1 MLNRLFPHMYDS
13 PERNQTL
20 AGLTYGVVPFLLL
33 PVSLTLLVFG
43 VSATRPYVIL
53 EYFYQIVNI
62 IAVFVIFRSYFQD
75 SWLNVSLYPK
85 KFWAVCLGAAF
96 GICCIYG
103 GYVVSGMMGLLPQ
116 GNLAVLGT
124 MPMAGV
130 ELMLLPG
137 DFILLDGGIVAAIFL
152 TLLGP
157 VITAGLFYATAFAPL
172 CVAGHRFGA
181 YIGVAALTA
190 LPRLITA
197 STFWGGWK
205 EGLLYLTQLPIHLI
219 ACWTYQKTDSV
230 WAPIFTLAIGN
241 AFACVTLFVLHYI
254 GILV

>member
-1 MLNRLFPHMYDS
+1 M
-13 PERNQTL
+13 
-20 AGLTYGVVPFLLL
+20 
-33 PVSLTLLVFG
+33 
-43 VSATRPYVIL
+43 
-53 EYFYQIVNI
+53 
-62 IAVFVIFRSYFQD
+62 
-75 SWLNVSLYPK
+75 K
-85 KFWAVCLGAAF
+85 KNNKIEKITTALRKTKMVLM
-96 GICCIYG
+96 
-103 GYVVSGMMGLLPQ
+103 V
-116 GNLAVLGT
+116 LAVVMCMMTNTVLA
-124 MPMAGV
+124 AGDPLSTINSLSLV
-130 ELMLLPG
+130 
-137 DFILLDGGIVAAIFL
+137 
-152 TLLGP
+152 GP